1 MITRMEPLNFTA
13 ARAMRT
19 LLANQP
25 TTDAKIAFAW
35 QVAAGPALGRAASV
49 RWADDE
55 GTLHVRPSTAAWT
68 AEIRHARPILRGR
81 MNELLGDE
89 VVKRIEIISPSARPP
104 KASNF

>member
-1 MITRMEPLNFTA
+1 MISRMEPLNFTA

-49 RWADDE
+49 RWDVE

-89 VVKRIEIISPSARPP
+89 VVKRIEIISPSGRPP